1 MLNEEIHITET
12 VSRSLKLSMS
22 AFLIEIG
29 NILFELRWF
38 ILAAF
43 GLILADL
50 WFGIQVSRKKGI
62 EIRRSSAG
70 RRTFNKFIDYILYIV
85 LGTTLAMSIAQP
97 WHINPLYIA
106 SGILLLCYAFE
117 IDSIYSHIC
126 FLHGAKKKVSIF
138 KVIWYI
144 LTLRFKELR
153 ELENI
158 ATSKDETDNLHAP
171 ETNETTLNS
180 DNK

>member
-1 MLNEEIHITET
+1 MLNEEVHITET
-12 VSRSLKLSMS
+12 VSRSLKLSLS
-22 AFLIEIG
+22 TLLVEVGDIVFQ
-29 NILFELRWF
+29 LRWF

-85 LGTTLAMSIAQP
+85 LGTTLAMAIAQP
-97 WHINPLYIA
+97 WNIQPIYIS
-106 SGILLLCYAFE
+106 SGILLLCYGFE

-126 FLHGAKKKVSIF
+126 YLHGAKKKISIF
-138 KVIWYI
+138 KVLWLA
-144 LTLRFKELR
+144 LTLRFRELR

-158 ATSKDETDNLHAP
+158 ATDKEEVDNLRAP
-171 ETNETTLNS
+171 KE
-180 DNK
+180 

>member
-1 MLNEEIHITET
+1 MLNEEVHITET
-12 VSRSLKLSMS
+12 VSRTFKVSLSTL
-22 AFLIEIG
+22 FVEVG
-29 NILFELRWF
+29 DILFELRWW

-50 WFGIQVSRKKGI
+50 WFGIRVSRKKGI

-85 LGTTLAMSIAQP
+85 LGTTLAMSIGQP
-97 WHINPLYIA
+97 WEIKPIYIA
-106 SGILLLCYAFE
+106 SCILALCYSFE
-117 IDSIYSHIC
+117 IDSIYSHVC

-138 KVIWYI
+138 KVIWMI
-144 LTLRFKELR
+144 ITLRFKELR

-158 ATSKDETDNLHAP
+158 SPSEDRDNLQAP
-171 ETNETTLNS
+171 INS
-180 DNK
+180 EEN

>member
-1 MLNEEIHITET
+1 MLNEEIPITET
-12 VSRSLKLSMS
+12 VSRTLKVSMS
-22 AFLIEIG
+22 TLVIEIG
-29 NILFELRWF
+29 DILFQLRWF

-43 GLILADL
+43 ALILADL

-85 LGTTLAMSIAQP
+85 LGTTLAMSIAMP
-97 WHINPLYIA
+97 WNIEPIYISA
-106 SGILLLCYAFE
+106 GILILCYAFE

-126 FLHGAKKKVSIF
+126 YLHGAKKEISIF
-138 KVIWYI
+138 KVIWLM

-153 ELENI
+153 DLENI
-158 ATSKDETDNLHAP
+158 ATHKDETDNLRAP
-171 ETNETTLNS
+171 DSEETIKSAE
-180 DNK
+180 

>member
-1 MLNEEIHITET
+1 MLNEEVHITET
-12 VSRSLKLSMS
+12 VSRTFKVSLSTLV
-22 AFLIEIG
+22 IEVG
-29 NILFELRWF
+29 DILFQLRWF

-43 GLILADL
+43 ALILADL

-97 WHINPLYIA
+97 WNIEPIYISA
-106 SGILLLCYAFE
+106 GILILCYGFE

-126 FLHGAKKKVSIF
+126 YLHGAKKEISIF
-138 KVIWYI
+138 KVLWLV
-144 LTLRFKELR
+144 LTLRFRELR
-153 ELENI
+153 DLENI
-158 ATSKDETDNLHAP
+158 ATHKDETDNLRAP
-171 ETNETTLNS
+171 ETEETIKPTEQ
-180 DNK
+180 